1 MSDDVFSTQTGDQTS
16 KTSLEELVG
25 EGKKFKTVEDLAK
38 GKLEADSFIAQL
50 EGELKGVKGDL
61 TKSEEDKGKQAT
73 VAELI
78 EAVKASQKQDDQAAN
93 QLSEEDLS
101 KKIVEVMQGVSDTET
116 RGQNRAKGNALVLK
130 QVKGDVEA
138 AKTFIAGRAKALGM
152 TTDELAVLSEL
163 HPEAF
168 AKLVANNPSTD
179 SKGITSL
186 NDLNPEVIA
195 NATRETTID
204 GVHTKAYYDA
214 LKKEMGVGAYWKD
227 SKVQGQYYKDAM
239 KLGDRFNQ

>member
-1 MSDDVFSTQTGDQTS
+1 
-16 KTSLEELVG
+16 
-25 EGKKFKTVEDLAK
+25 
-38 GKLEADSFIAQL
+38 
-50 EGELKGVKGDL
+50 
-61 TKSEEDKGKQAT
+61 
-73 VAELI
+73 
-78 EAVKASQKQDDQAAN
+78 
-93 QLSEEDLS
+93 
-101 KKIVEVMQGVSDTET
+101 MQGVSDTET

-179 SKGITSL
+179 PKGITSL
-186 NDLNPEVIA
+186 NDLNPEIIA

-214 LKKEMGVGAYWKD
+214 LKKEMGAGAYWKD